1 MSEFAAGPAGR
12 IERVRALMAERGYDA
27 IVVRDEANLR
37 WLTGVKGVFDYTFEF
52 PHAAFITADQCLF
65 HTDSR
70 YLNSFEE
77 NTPAGSPWVYDMDEG
92 TIPGWVAGKIAANKC
107 RVCAV
112 EDDMQINFYQ
122 GIQRGLEDRSVAC
135 ILPLMHDDIRKMR
148 AIKDA
153 EEIELMRHAQS
164 ITDAAFQHMLG
175 FIKPGMT
182 EKQVRNE
189 LENFMFANGADSLA
203 FGSIVASGPNTANP
217 HAVPS
222 DRVIEKGD
230 FVLMD
235 YGAGYCDYRSD
246 MTRTVVMGEPTQ
258 EQLDLYALV
267 RRTHEECVA
276 AIHPGVEGN
285 DIFKLSKKII
295 GDAGYGDYYNHGLG
309 HGVGIDSHE
318 LPTFTRSKNPIA
330 IGSVVPREPGVY
342 LSGVGGVR
350 GRLLPPA
357 RQAVP
362 AFPGPAGEGTAF
374 DDCQL
379 LPESGSV
386 SSFQAEVQDSADDA
400 TSPTASTSGTARLC
414 HCRHRIF
421 GRGKII
427 KHLPP
432 DKVQVNFP
440 GFGLKVILTEY
451 LLMEN

>member
-1 MSEFAAGPAGR
+1 MR
-12 IERVRALMAERGYDA
+12 
-27 IVVRDEANLR
+27 
-37 WLTGVKGVFDYTFEF
+37 GVFDYTFEF

-77 NTPAGSPWVYDMDEG
+77 NTPACSPWVYDMDEG

-122 GIQRGLEDRSVAC
+122 GIQRGLEDRSIAC
-135 ILPLMHDDIRKMR
+135 MLPLMHDDIRKMR

-295 GDAGYGDYYNHGLG
+295 GDAGYGDRYNHGLG
-309 HGVGIDSHE
+309 HGVGIDIHE
-318 LPTFTRSKNPIA
+318 LPNFNRSKNI
-330 IGSVVPREPGVY
+330 IEVGSVITMEPGVY
-342 LSGVGGVR
+342 LPGVGGVR
-350 GRLLPPA
+350 LEDYGVVTENGYEPSPRPRTTCILSIAKPSIWVFGGGA
-357 RQAVP
+357 
-362 AFPGPAGEGTAF
+362 
-374 DDCQL
+374 
-379 LPESGSV
+379 SGSIR
-386 SSFQAEVQDSADDA
+386 
-400 TSPTASTSGTARLC
+400 ASRVLFLCARRSRRL
-414 HCRHRIF
+414 
-421 GRGKII
+421 
-427 KHLPP
+427 
-432 DKVQVNFP
+432 QVYNFAR
-440 GFGLKVILTEY
+440 
-451 LLMEN
+451 M

>member
-12 IERVRALMAERGYDA
+12 IERVRALMVERGYDA

-52 PHAAFITADQCLF
+52 PHAAIITDAQSLF
-65 HTDSR
+65 HNDSR
-70 YLNSFEE
+70 YHNSFEE

-92 TIPGWVAGKIAANKC
+92 TIPCWVAGKIAANKC

-135 ILPLMHDDIRKMR
+135 MLPLMHDDIRKMR

-258 EQLDLYALV
+258 EQVDLYALV

-309 HGVGIDSHE
+309 HGVGIDIHE
-318 LPTFTRSKNPIA
+318 LPNFNRSKNTIE
-330 IGSVVPREPGVY
+330 IGSVVTMEPGVY
-342 LSGVGGVR
+342 LPGVGGVQQSR
-350 GRLLPPA
+350 HEEA
-357 RQAVP
+357 
-362 AFPGPAGEGTAF
+362 EKGTCF
-374 DDCQL
+374 KKCETD
-379 LPESGSV
+379 
-386 SSFQAEVQDSADDA
+386 
-400 TSPTASTSGTARLC
+400 
-414 HCRHRIF
+414 
-421 GRGKII
+421 K
-427 KHLPP
+427 
-432 DKVQVNFP
+432 KVQHGTPQSMQMQVSFCP
-440 GFGLKVILTEY
+440 SAIRVVL
-451 LLMEN
+451 

>member
-12 IERVRALMAERGYDA
+12 IERVRALMVERGYDA

-77 NTPAGSPWVYDMDEG
+77 NTPAGSPWVFDMDEG

-135 ILPLMHDDIRKMR
+135 MLPLMHDDIRKMR

-309 HGVGIDSHE
+309 HGVGIDIHE
-318 LPTFTRSKNPIA
+318 LPNFNRSKNIIE
-330 IGSVVPREPGVY
+330 IGSVVTMEPGVY
-342 LSGVGGVR
+342 LPGVGGVLTFLPQIAILFFFLS
-350 GRLLPPA
+350 LLEDSGYMS
-357 RQAVP
+357 R
-362 AFPGPAGEGTAF
+362 TAF
-374 DDCQL
+374 IMDKPLRRFFIYRCFRIIFKPVGKYGLISCGEVSEVNGSHNIEPAVIEL
-379 LPESGSV
+379 LK
-386 SSFQAEVQDSADDA
+386 QAFLEPCA
-400 TSPTASTSGTARLC
+400 
-414 HCRHRIF
+414 
-421 GRGKII
+421 
-427 KHLPP
+427 P
-432 DKVQVNFP
+432 DIALN
-440 GFGLKVILTEY
+440 GLA
-451 LLMEN
+451 